1 MWDIGCV
8 FRSGVGR
15 QMRQA
20 VRFKIKR
27 CRCSGV
33 GCFQICF
40 LQLIR
45 PISPRLMKCRGL
57 GPDSFWSP
65 SGGLVEQG
73 RKLSAYTQGGTLW
86 FQPGLRAEMLLPDL
100 SHRDGFLFTVSRSQW
115 QVKGG
120 SRYLSRVPSALSV
133 SQRLKRSRALFV
145 KPAGTAG
152 PIPVD
157 GDECRLPRLE
167 DIWGTRKLY

>member
-1 MWDIGCV
+1 MLWSWV
-8 FRSGVGR
+8 FSNLFPSINLSHLSSVNEMQGFG
-15 QMRQA
+15 A
-20 VRFKIKR
+20 A
-27 CRCSGV
+27 S
-33 GCFQICF
+33 F
-40 LQLIR
+40 L
-45 PISPRLMKCRGL
+45 
-57 GPDSFWSP
+57 SP

-100 SHRDGFLFTVSRSQW
+100 NHSDGFLFTVLRSQW

-120 SRYLSRVPSALSV
+120 SRCLSRVPSALSL
-133 SQRLKRSRALFV
+133 SQHLKRSRALFV
-145 KPAGTAG
+145 KRAGTAG